1 MLEKVQDYVNAKY
14 PGRSAADILHE
25 QILPPICTFIIRS
38 KDALDYM
45 SSRINASDIIFYTMD
60 VDSRFDQYHS
70 LTPSRELCSSV
81 TDPKERLWDL
91 YKLYRNED
99 VTHAVTLTLWFTLNR
114 VVHVHRFEL
123 DNIHFSDIYGFV
135 SMLNANV

>member
-1 MLEKVQDYVNAKY
+1 MLLISFSTLWMLIQGLISN
-14 PGRSAADILHE
+14 
-25 QILPPICTFIIRS
+25 
-38 KDALDYM
+38 
-45 SSRINASDIIFYTMD
+45 
-60 VDSRFDQYHS
+60 HS

-81 TDPKERLWDL
+81 TDPKELLWDL

-123 DNIHFSDIYGFV
+123 DNIHFSDIFGFV
-135 SMLNANV
+135 SMPNINVQDL